1 MKMPMKL
8 RFHWLINDVCGAIMM
23 DWTVILGAGG
33 ASALILT
40 AKEIAVWAL
49 NRKAQKNDKNEAKE
63 DKFCGLRDAMTEGFE
78 ELKKIYGTQAV
89 EISAM
94 KEVIVKLDSQGKVQL
109 NALQA
114 QLGNTIKFLCGKYIK
129 RGKITLEEL
138 SDLEH
143 LYEVYHLCG
152 GNGAITEFVC
162 LCRQLKVVG
171 TVPEG

>member
-1 MKMPMKL
+1 
-8 RFHWLINDVCGAIMM
+8 MM

-33 ASALILT
+33 ASALIL
-40 AKEIAVWAL
+40 AGKEIAVWAL
-49 NRKAQKNDKNEAKE
+49 NRKAQKNDKNEAKA
-63 DKFCGLRDAMTEGFE
+63 DKFCDLKSTMADGFE
-78 ELKKIYGTQAV
+78 ELKKIYGTQAL
-89 EISAM
+89 EIAAM
-94 KEVIVKLDSQGKVQL
+94 KEVIVKLDSQSKVQL

-138 SDLEH
+138 SDLER

-171 TVPEG
+171 TVPEGQ

>member
-1 MKMPMKL
+1 
-8 RFHWLINDVCGAIMM
+8 MM

>member
-1 MKMPMKL
+1 
-8 RFHWLINDVCGAIMM
+8 M

-33 ASALILT
+33 ASALIL
-40 AKEIAVWAL
+40 AGKEVVVWML
-49 NRKAQKNDKNEAKE
+49 NRKAQKNDKKDAKA
-63 DKFCGLRDAMTEGFE
+63 DKFCDLKSTMADGFE
-78 ELKKIYGTQAV
+78 ELKKIYGAQAL
-89 EISAM
+89 EIAAM
-94 KEVIVKLDSQGKVQL
+94 KEVIVKLDSQSKVQL

-129 RGKITLEEL
+129 RGNITLEEL
-138 SDLEH
+138 SDLER

>member
-1 MKMPMKL
+1 
-8 RFHWLINDVCGAIMM
+8 M

-33 ASALILT
+33 ASALIL
-40 AKEIAVWAL
+40 AGKEVVVWML
-49 NRKAQKNDKNEAKE
+49 NRKAQKNDKMEAKN
-63 DKFCGLRDAMTEGFE
+63 DNFCDLKATMADGFE
-78 ELKKIYGTQAV
+78 ELKRIYGTQAQ
-89 EISAM
+89 EIAAM
-94 KEVIVKLDSQGKVQL
+94 KEVIVKLDSQSKVQL

-129 RGKITLEEL
+129 RGNITLEEL

-162 LCRQLKVVG
+162 LCRKLKVVG

>member
-1 MKMPMKL
+1 
-8 RFHWLINDVCGAIMM
+8 M

-33 ASALILT
+33 ASALIL
-40 AKEIAVWAL
+40 AGKEVVVWAL
-49 NRKAQKNDKNEAKE
+49 NRKAQKNDKIEAKN
-63 DKFCGLRDAMTEGFE
+63 DNFCDLKAAVADGFE
-78 ELKKIYGTQAV
+78 ELKKLYGSQAV
-89 EISAM
+89 EIAAM
-94 KEVIVKLDSQGKVQL
+94 KEVIVKLDSQSKVQL

-114 QLGNTIKFLCGKYIK
+114 QLGNTIKFLCGKYIR

-138 SDLEH
+138 SDLER

-162 LCRQLKVVG
+162 LCRQLKIVG

>member
-1 MKMPMKL
+1 
-8 RFHWLINDVCGAIMM
+8 MM

-33 ASALILT
+33 ASALIL
-40 AKEIAVWAL
+40 AGKEIVVWAL
-49 NRKAQKNDKNEAKE
+49 NRKAQKNDKKEVKE
-63 DKFCGLRDAMTEGFE
+63 DKFCGLKDTMASGFE
-78 ELKKIYGTQAV
+78 ELKAIYGAQAL
-89 EISAM
+89 EIAAM

-162 LCRQLKVVG
+162 LCRQLKIVG
-171 TVPEG
+171 TLPEG

>member
-1 MKMPMKL
+1 
-8 RFHWLINDVCGAIMM
+8 M

-33 ASALILT
+33 ASALIL
-40 AKEIAVWAL
+40 AGKEVVVWML
-49 NRKAQKNDKNEAKE
+49 NRKAQKNDKMEAKN
-63 DKFCGLRDAMTEGFE
+63 DNFCDLKATMADGFE
-78 ELKKIYGTQAV
+78 ELKRIYGTQAQ
-89 EISAM
+89 EIAAM
-94 KEVIVKLDSQGKVQL
+94 KEVIVKLDSQSKVQL

-129 RGKITLEEL
+129 RGKVTIEEL

>member
-1 MKMPMKL
+1 
-8 RFHWLINDVCGAIMM
+8 M

-33 ASALILT
+33 ASALIL
-40 AKEIAVWAL
+40 AGKEVVVWML
-49 NRKAQKNDKNEAKE
+49 NRKAQKNDKMEAKNDNFCDLKATME
-63 DKFCGLRDAMTEGFE
+63 DGFE
-78 ELKKIYGTQAV
+78 ELKRIYGTQAQ
-89 EISAM
+89 EIVAM
-94 KEVIVKLDSQGKVQL
+94 KEVIVKLDSQSKIQL

-114 QLGNTIKFLCGKYIK
+114 QIGNTIKFLAGKYIE
-129 RGKITLEEL
+129 RGKISIEEL

>member
-1 MKMPMKL
+1 MKIAMKC
-8 RFHWLINDVCGAIMM
+8 RFHWLNNDVCGAKVM

-40 AKEIAVWAL
+40 IKELAVWAL
-49 NRKAQKNDKNEAKE
+49 NRKAQKNDKNEAKN
-63 DKFCGLRDAMTEGFE
+63 DNFCDLKTAMTAGFA
-78 ELKKIYGTQAV
+78 ELKSMYGDQAA
-89 EISAM
+89 EIVAM
-94 KEVIVKLDSQGKVQL
+94 KEVIVKLDGQSKIQL

-114 QLGNTIKFLCGKYIK
+114 QLGSTIKFLAGKYIE
-129 RGKITLEEL
+129 RGKISIEEL

-162 LCRQLKVVG
+162 LCRKLKVVG
-171 TVPEG
+171 TVIE

>member
-1 MKMPMKL
+1 
-8 RFHWLINDVCGAIMM
+8 M

-33 ASALILT
+33 ASALIL
-40 AKEIAVWAL
+40 AGKEIVVWAL
-49 NRKAQKNDKNEAKE
+49 NRKAQKNDKNEAKA
-63 DKFCGLRDAMTEGFE
+63 DKFCDLKSTMADGFE
-78 ELKKIYGTQAV
+78 ELKKIYGTQAL
-89 EISAM
+89 EIAAM
-94 KEVIVKLDSQGKVQL
+94 KEVIVKLDSQSKVQL

-138 SDLEH
+138 SDLER

-162 LCRQLKVVG
+162 LCRQLQVVG
-171 TVPEG
+171 TVPEGS

>member
-1 MKMPMKL
+1 
-8 RFHWLINDVCGAIMM
+8 M

-33 ASALILT
+33 ASALIL
-40 AKEIAVWAL
+40 AGKEVVVWML
-49 NRKAQKNDKNEAKE
+49 NRKAQKNDKMEAKN
-63 DKFCGLRDAMTEGFE
+63 DNFCDLKATMADGFE
-78 ELKKIYGTQAV
+78 ELKRIYGTQAQ
-89 EISAM
+89 EIAAM
-94 KEVIVKLDSQGKVQL
+94 KEVIVKLDSQSKVQL

-129 RGKITLEEL
+129 RGNITLEEL
-138 SDLEH
+138 SDLER

>member
-1 MKMPMKL
+1 
-8 RFHWLINDVCGAIMM
+8 MM

-33 ASALILT
+33 ASALIL
-40 AKEIAVWAL
+40 AGKEIAVWAL
-49 NRKAQKNDKNEAKE
+49 NRKAQKNDKKEVKE
-63 DKFCGLRDAMTEGFE
+63 DKFCDLKDTMASGFE
-78 ELKKIYGTQAV
+78 ELKAIYGAQAL
-89 EISAM
+89 EIAAM
-94 KEVIVKLDSQGKVQL
+94 KEVIVKLDGQGKVQL

-171 TVPEG
+171 AVPEG

>member
-1 MKMPMKL
+1 
-8 RFHWLINDVCGAIMM
+8 MM

-33 ASALILT
+33 ASALIL
-40 AKEIAVWAL
+40 AGKEVVVWML
-49 NRKAQKNDKNEAKE
+49 NRKAQKNDKMEAKN
-63 DKFCGLRDAMTEGFE
+63 DNFCDLKATMADGFE
-78 ELKKIYGTQAV
+78 ELKRIYGTQAQ
-89 EISAM
+89 EIVAM
-94 KEVIVKLDSQGKVQL
+94 KEVIVKLDSQSKVQL

-129 RGKITLEEL
+129 RGNITLEEL

-162 LCRQLKVVG
+162 LCRKLKVVG

>member
-1 MKMPMKL
+1 
-8 RFHWLINDVCGAIMM
+8 MM

-33 ASALILT
+33 ASALIL
-40 AKEIAVWAL
+40 AGKEIAVWAL
-49 NRKAQKNDKNEAKE
+49 NRKAQKNDKKEVKE
-63 DKFCGLRDAMTEGFE
+63 DKFCDLKDTMASGFE
-78 ELKKIYGTQAV
+78 ELKQIYGTQAL
-89 EISAM
+89 EIAAM

-114 QLGNTIKFLCGKYIK
+114 QLGNTIKCLCGKYIK

-152 GNGAITEFVC
+152 GNGVITEFVC

-171 TVPEG
+171 TVSEG

>member
-1 MKMPMKL
+1 MKC
-8 RFHWLINDVCGAIMM
+8 RFHWQKNDVCGAKVM

-33 ASALILT
+33 ASALIL
-40 AKEIAVWAL
+40 AGKEVVVWML
-49 NRKAQKNDKNEAKE
+49 NRKAQKNDKMEAKN
-63 DKFCGLRDAMTEGFE
+63 DNFCDLKATMADGFE
-78 ELKKIYGTQAV
+78 ELKRIYGTQAQ
-89 EISAM
+89 EIAAM
-94 KEVIVKLDSQGKVQL
+94 KEVIVKLDSQSKVQL

-114 QLGNTIKFLCGKYIK
+114 QLGSTIKFLCGKYIK
-129 RGKITLEEL
+129 RGKITIEEL